1 MPTANHAPSN
11 DVGRSSYASLLNKHA
26 LQDTF
31 RHLHRNK
38 REYTRNHIAHGVTLS
53 KSRIDGIFISRALLE
68 DHTHSQ
74 ESNYRRLTESKHIYG
89 TQEDLCAIRVDCN
102 AKGNP
107 AAAAATK
114 QPLRW
119 SDHCAVQI
127 TIQYTDTDTTSP
139 PLKWAFPRYLLDSPK
154 SVTTMRNII
163 EAHIPDY
170 NNINEPTKTLYALL
184 TEITEW
190 AKKTSLEEKTKNT
203 KLKKTNYLPH
213 WKHESAS

>member
-1 MPTANHAPSN
+1 MNHAPSN
-11 DVGRSSYASLLNKHA
+11 DGGRSSYASLPNKHA

-31 RHLHRNK
+31 RHLHPNK

-74 ESNYRRLTESKHIYG
+74 ESNYRRLTEAKHIYG

-102 AKGNP
+102 ANGNP
-107 AAAAATK
+107 AAAAAPK

-127 TIQYTDTDTTSP
+127 TIQYTDTTSP
-139 PLKWAFPRYLLDSPK
+139 PPKWAFQRYLLDSPK

-163 EAHIPDY
+163 EAHIPDS
-170 NNINEPTKTLYALL
+170 NDINEPAKTICSINALL
-184 TEITEW
+184 TEITES
-190 AKKTSLEEKTKNT
+190 ANKTALEEKTKH
-203 KLKKTNYLPH
+203 KIEKINYLPH